1 MATGARPGK
10 AGPPGAPAAHGG
22 PGVPD
27 RLHWWAPRTG
37 VWPPAWRFGCGVLK
51 VTVPTIYR
59 ARVAGREHLPA
70 SGGLLVVS
78 SHVHDI
84 DPPFMAWAV
93 RPRPIQYVAAAH
105 NFERPFL
112 GNLISA
118 LGAFPLRTDR
128 PDIGGLRHAWTELEL
143 GRAVLIFPE
152 GRPSYD
158 APVAPFM
165 QGAGL
170 LALAEG
176 VTVVPAAIAGTNQ
189 VVDPLR
195 VPRLRGP
202 VGIAFG
208 PPVPVPSEGSRKVR
222 AAAVIEEA
230 RERVVVL
237 DRWLRDRLAA
247 GG

>member
-1 MATGARPGK
+1 MATGSRSGDADAADARERRADEAPG
-10 AGPPGAPAAHGG
+10 
-22 PGVPD
+22 D
-27 RLHWWAPRTG
+27 RLRWWAPRDG
-37 VWPPAWRFGCGVLK
+37 VWPPAWRFGSEVLK
-51 VTVPTIYR
+51 ATIPSIYR
-59 ARVAGREHLPA
+59 TRVAGREHLPP

-105 NFERPFL
+105 NFEGPVL
-112 GNLISA
+112 GHLISA

-128 PDIGGLRHAWTELEL
+128 PDIRGLRYAWAQLEL

-158 APVAPFM
+158 APVAPFL

-189 VVDPLR
+189 VVDAHR

-208 PPVPVPSEGSRKVR
+208 APVAVPAGGTRRDR
-222 AAAVIEEA
+222 AAAVIEDA
-230 RERVVVL
+230 RERVLVL
-237 DRWLRDRLAA
+237 DRWLRSRLARD
-247 GG
+247 G